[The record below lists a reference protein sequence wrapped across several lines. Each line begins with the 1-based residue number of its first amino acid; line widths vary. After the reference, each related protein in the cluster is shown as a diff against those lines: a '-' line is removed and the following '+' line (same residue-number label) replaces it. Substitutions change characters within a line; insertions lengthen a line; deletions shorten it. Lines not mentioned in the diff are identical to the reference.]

1 MKKLISSMLAIAVLG
16 SCTACGSE
24 SSSESSS
31 SSAQSETNGVI
42 NDDTKATAEEKMT
55 EHIADTDKTIGIA
68 MPAQELERWNK
79 DGEYLK
85 NRFETVGY
93 SVELVYS
100 NNDADQQKED
110 VQALIDK
117 DVDLLLIA
125 AVKGNTLVEPLEQA
139 KEKDIPVVAYDRL
152 IMDTDALTY
161 YISFDNYAV
170 GKLQGE
176 YVSKTLNLNNPE
188 NKYNI
193 EFVAGD
199 AGDNNALYVFNG
211 AYNTLKPYI
220 DKGILTVRS
229 GKTAFEDV
237 VTTGWTTENAKAN
250 MEATLSTYYVDQPL
264 GIALCANDST
274 ALGVTQ
280 ALESTYTQENQ
291 PLIIGQDGDIEN
303 LKNIVDGKQAMTV
316 YKNVNDEASV
326 AFVVCKSILAGNTP
340 AASLLEDMPVE
351 VNYDSGSY
359 NNGKKYIMSYLLV
372 PTVITK
378 DNLQYLAD
386 TGIYQWDDEHKYLDF
401 AK

>member
-1 MKKLISSMLAIAVLG
+1 MRQLLF
-16 SCTACGSE
+16 E
-24 SSSESSS
+24 SR
-31 SSAQSETNGVI
+31 
-42 NDDTKATAEEKMT
+42 
-55 EHIADTDKTIGIA
+55 TD
-68 MPAQELERWNK
+68 
-79 DGEYLK
+79 
-85 NRFETVGY
+85 VG
-93 SVELVYS
+93 
-100 NNDADQQKED
+100 
-110 VQALIDK
+110 
-117 DVDLLLIA
+117 
-125 AVKGNTLVEPLEQA
+125 
-139 KEKDIPVVAYDRL
+139 
-152 IMDTDALTY
+152 
-161 YISFDNYAV
+161 
-170 GKLQGE
+170 
-176 YVSKTLNLNNPE
+176 
-188 NKYNI
+188 

-250 MEATLSTYYVDQPL
+250 MEATLSTYYIDQPL
-264 GIALCANDST
+264 EVALCANDST

-280 ALESTYTQENQ
+280 ALESTYTQGNQ

-303 LKNIVDGKQAMTV
+303 LKNIVDGKQEMTV

-340 AASLLEDMPVE
+340 AASLLGDMPVE

-386 TGIYQWDDEHKYLDF
+386 TGIYQWDEEHKYLDF